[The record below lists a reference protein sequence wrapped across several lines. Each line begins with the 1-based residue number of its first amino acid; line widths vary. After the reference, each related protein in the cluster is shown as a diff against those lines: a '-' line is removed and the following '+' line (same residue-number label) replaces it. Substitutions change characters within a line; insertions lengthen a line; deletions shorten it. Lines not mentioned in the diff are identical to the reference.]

1 MLNLREFHEIR
12 SYRSSEE
19 LEIDTDGLHL
29 SYDEVFASAVI
40 YYFDEVELYPNLKED
55 LKLDMKRLIEARIFG
70 KDEELYIR
78 KLGEGRVL
86 KRLIK
91 DSEKEE
97 GAHFEAFDELHK
109 IVERREKDCGHKY
122 LRVRNYFS
130 KEGELELEDWR
141 FVAFED
147 KGGSHA

>member
-29 SYDEVFASAVI
+29 SYDEAFASAVI
-40 YYFDEVELYPNLKED
+40 YYFDEVELYPNLKGGLE
-55 LKLDMKRLIEARIFG
+55 LDMKRLIEARLFG
-70 KDEELYIR
+70 KDKELYIR

-86 KRLIK
+86 KRLIE
-91 DSEKEE
+91 DSE
-97 GAHFEAFDELHK
+97 GGGGTNFEAFDELHK
-109 IVERREKDCGHKY
+109 IVERREKACGHKY

>member
-1 MLNLREFHEIR
+1 MLNLREFQEMK

-29 SYDEVFASAVI
+29 SYDEAFRSAVI
-40 YYFDEVELYPNLKED
+40 YYFDEVELYPNLKGG
-55 LKLDMKRLIEARIFG
+55 LKLDMKRLIEARLFG
-70 KDEELYIR
+70 KDKELYIR

-86 KRLIK
+86 KRLIE
-91 DSEKEE
+91 DSE
-97 GAHFEAFDELHK
+97 GGGGTNFEAFDELHK
-109 IVERREKDCGHKY
+109 IVERREKACAHGY